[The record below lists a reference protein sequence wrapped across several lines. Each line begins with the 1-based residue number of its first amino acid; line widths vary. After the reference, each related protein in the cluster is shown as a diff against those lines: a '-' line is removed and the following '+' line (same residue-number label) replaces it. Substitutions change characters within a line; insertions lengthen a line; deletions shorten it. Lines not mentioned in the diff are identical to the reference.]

1 MNISVFPLLPYP
13 KESSLRSE
21 KGQKVF
27 RPLLR
32 DAMLLS
38 DFDFILPPELIAQT
52 PNKERDSSRM
62 MILNRRTGEIIHSF
76 FRELPSYLSNQ
87 DTIVLN
93 NTSVIPARI
102 WGEKGSATIEFLF
115 LREIEKKTWEV
126 LCRPAKK
133 VRIGDEII
141 FSSDFKGQI
150 TGVGA
155 EGKRNLRFSSA
166 NVIEE
171 LNKIGYA
178 PLPPYIKRNQKQIE
192 MKNIDLMRY
201 QTVFAQKKGSIAAPT
216 AGLHFTKPLL
226 QSIRAAG
233 VTRAE
238 ITLEVGLATFQ
249 PVRED
254 IIENHKMLNESY
266 TITNQTANII
276 NASKSESRPILAVGT
291 TSVRALESAGMEGR
305 VQAGTFETDLFIYP
319 GYFFQIVDKLL
330 TNFHLPKS
338 TLMMMIAAFAGL
350 DFVKEAY
357 TFAIDQKYRFFSYG
371 DCMLI
376 L

>member
-1 MNISVFPLLPYP
+1 
-13 KESSLRSE
+13 
-21 KGQKVF
+21 
-27 RPLLR
+27 
-32 DAMLLS
+32 MLLS
-38 DFDFILPPELIAQT
+38 DFDFILPLELIAQT

-62 MILNRRTGEIIHSF
+62 MILYRRTGEIIHSF

-87 DTIVLN
+87 DTLVLN
-93 NTSVIPARI
+93 NTSVLPART

-115 LREIEKKTWEV
+115 LRKIGEKTWEV

-133 VRIGDEII
+133 IRIGDEII
-141 FSSDFKGQI
+141 FSPDLKGQV
-150 TGVGA
+150 TGVGT
-155 EGKRNLRFSSA
+155 EGRRNLRFSSA

-178 PLPPYIKRNQKQIE
+178 PLPPYIKRNQKQME

-201 QTVFAQKKGSIAAPT
+201 QTVFAQKRGSIAAPT

-226 QSIRAAG
+226 QSIRADG
-233 VTRAE
+233 VRVTE

-249 PVRED
+249 PVREN

-266 TITNQTANII
+266 TITHQTAKII
-276 NASKSESRPILAVGT
+276 NTAKSESRPIVAVGT
-291 TSVRALESAGMEGR
+291 TSVRALESAGTEGR
-305 VQAGTFETDLFIYP
+305 IQAGTHITDLFIYP
-319 GYFFQIVDKLL
+319 GFSFQIVDRLL

-338 TLMMMIAAFAGL
+338 TLLMMIAAFAGL

-357 TFAIDQKYRFFSYG
+357 TKAVEQKYRFFSYG